1 MIISILHHISNNHQF
16 ASLPLFPECAHGPIE
31 VEKAWIK
38 SGLVLV
44 YFYKIH
50 DFITLLDSK
59 AMENLRKAIMG
70 KKGHNLFEGNLVRNS
85 NVKNKVQTFAHIYE
99 GSVMQIGPFIKAS

>member
-70 KKGHNLFEGNLVRNS
+70 KKGHNLFEGNFSEKFKCKKQSPNFCPYL
-85 NVKNKVQTFAHIYE
+85 
-99 GSVMQIGPFIKAS
+99 